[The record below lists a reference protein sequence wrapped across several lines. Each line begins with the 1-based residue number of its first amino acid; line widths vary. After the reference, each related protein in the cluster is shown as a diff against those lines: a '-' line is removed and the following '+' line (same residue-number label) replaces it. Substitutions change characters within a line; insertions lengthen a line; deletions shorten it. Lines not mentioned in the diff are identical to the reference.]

1 MTFNRVANSY
11 QWMEKIVFR
20 NDLEKARNFHVS
32 LVRDAE
38 SILLLG
44 DGDGK
49 FLEKIFEIG
58 TDAQILSVDSSSEMI
73 RLSQSKIHKTGLDVR
88 YVCQDLKYFEFTE
101 NFKPDLIFAHFFL
114 DCFTE
119 NEVILIVNR
128 LSKWCPKST
137 KLVISDFF
145 LPRKGSFS
153 GIYRNILTYIMIRFF
168 RLFCR
173 ISAKKLPNIPKIMRS
188 TGWTCTA
195 HKSLKDGFIN
205 SWVWEVEGYS
215 KRP

>member
-11 QWMEKIVFR
+11 QWMEKIVFL
-20 NDLEKARNFHVS
+20 NDLEKVRNFHVS

-44 DGDGK
+44 DGDGR
-49 FLEKIFEIG
+49 FLEKISEIG

-73 RLSQSKIHKTGLDVR
+73 RLSQSKIHNTRLDVR
-88 YVCQDLKYFEFTE
+88 HVCQDLQDFEFTK

-119 NEVILIVNR
+119 NEVFLIVNR
-128 LSKWCPKST
+128 LSKSCPKST

-145 LPRKGSFS
+145 LPGKGSVS
-153 GIYRNILTYIMIRFF
+153 GIYRSILTYIMIRFF

-188 TGWTCTA
+188 TGWTCTS

-205 SWVWEVEGYS
+205 SWVWEIEGCS

>member
-1 MTFNRVANSY
+1 MTFNRVANFY

-20 NDLEKARNFHVS
+20 NDLEKARNFHLSV
-32 LVRDAE
+32 VRDAE

-44 DGDGK
+44 DGDGR
-49 FLEKIFEIG
+49 FLEKISEIG

-73 RLSQSKIHKTGLDVR
+73 RLSQSKIHNTRLDVR
-88 YVCQDLKYFEFTE
+88 HVCQDLQDFEFTK

-119 NEVILIVNR
+119 NEVFLIVNR
-128 LSKWCPKST
+128 LSKSCPKSM

-145 LPRKGSFS
+145 LPGKGSFS
-153 GIYRNILTYIMIRFF
+153 GIYRNILIYVMIRFF

-173 ISAKKLPNIPKIMRS
+173 IPAKKLPDIPKIMRS
-188 TGWTCTA
+188 TGWTCTS

-205 SWVWEVEGYS
+205 SWVWEIEGCS

>member
-1 MTFNRVANSY
+1 MSFDRVANYY

-20 NDLEKARNFHVS
+20 TDLEKVRNFHLS

-38 SILLLG
+38 SILILG
-44 DGDGK
+44 DGDGR
-49 FLEKIFEIG
+49 FLKNISEIG
-58 TDAQILSVDSSSEMI
+58 TDAQIVSVDSSSEMI
-73 RLSQSKIHKTGLDVR
+73 RLSQSRIHSTELDVR
-88 YVCQDLKYFEFTE
+88 HVCQDLWDFEFTE
-101 NFKPDLIFAHFFL
+101 NFSPDLIFAHFFL
-114 DCFTE
+114 DCFSE

-128 LSKWCPKST
+128 LSKLSLKST

-145 LPRKGSFS
+145 LPEKRSVS
-153 GIYRNILTYIMIRFF
+153 GIYRSILTYVMIRFF

-188 TGWTCTA
+188 TGWTCKA
-195 HKSLKDGFIN
+195 HKSLRDGFIN
-205 SWVWEVEGYS
+205 SWVWELKGYS